1 MKFLLLIPIVLLLL
15 IFIALVIPLR
25 ADIGYSEELVLTV
38 KYLFLKF
45 KLFPSENVDN
55 KEEKSEKE
63 TDGQSVEKKTPGK
76 LQSAIRAKGFR
87 GFIELVSELLKLSG
101 TTAVKLLKRLHMSRF
116 DLYVMTGGEDAAE
129 AAVLYGRTCAV
140 IYPAAELLLNAVKC
154 RKTGVTVDL
163 DYSVKEPYVRLESSV
178 YILPIFAVYYGIKYL
193 FRAIPLLQQMNGSV
207 GNGQKKAESLKGKG

>member
-87 GFIELVSELLKLSG
+87 GFMELVSELLKLSG

>member
-15 IFIALVIPLR
+15 IFIALIIPLR
-25 ADIGYSEELVLTV
+25 ADIGYSEEFTLTV

-55 KEEKSEKE
+55 KDEKSEKE
-63 TDGQSVEKKTPGK
+63 TGGQSAEKKTPGK

-87 GFIELVSELLKLSG
+87 GFMELVSELLKLSG
-101 TTAVKLLKRLHMSRF
+101 TTAVKLLKRLHMSHF

-154 RKTGVTVDL
+154 RKNGVTVDL

>member
-55 KEEKSEKE
+55 KEEKSEKK